1 MSDLVVITVPEPTL
15 TVAAV
20 GEQGIQGVQGDT
32 GATGPQ
38 GNPTTVNGLTGASI
52 TLTPAD
58 IGAAPSTGIAQS
70 AVTNLVT
77 DLGLKANLAS
87 PTFTGTTNVESPTAA
102 VSNGVRQITMSTA
115 EPTGGSDGDVWLV
128 YV

>member
-1 MSDLVVITVPEPTL
+1 MSRKFKVPIESDVPDGISPIVVDSSTLVSNLNADLLDGQEGSFYSPIE
-15 TVAAV
+15 
-20 GEQGIQGVQGDT
+20 
-32 GATGPQ
+32 
-38 GNPTTVNGLTGASI
+38 
-52 TLTPAD
+52 
-58 IGAAPSTGIAQS
+58 
-70 AVTNLVT
+70 
-77 DLGLKANLAS
+77 S